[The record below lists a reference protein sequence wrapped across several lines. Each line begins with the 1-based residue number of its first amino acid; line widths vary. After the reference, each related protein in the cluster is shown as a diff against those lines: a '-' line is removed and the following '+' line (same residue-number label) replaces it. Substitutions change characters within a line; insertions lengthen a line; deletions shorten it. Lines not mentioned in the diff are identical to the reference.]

1 VGDISREYFPER
13 PWGEDRRV
21 AAHILAFDV
30 NETLLDLKA
39 LDPHFERIFGDRSVR
54 GLWFGQFIQ
63 SALVSIVTNAYMPFG
78 QIGGAALDMVAQ
90 RRGVTLTPEDKQAIV
105 QTISSLPPHPEVRQQ
120 LERLHDAGMRL
131 AALTNSTLQV
141 AETQLTNAGLRDL
154 FEQVF
159 SADQV
164 QRLKPAPEPYHM
176 TAQKMG
182 VPIQQVRL
190 VAAHA
195 WDIAGALRAGCAAAF
210 IARPG
215 AVLDPL
221 VPKPDIIGA
230 DLSEVAEQILQVD
243 R

>member
-1 VGDISREYFPER
+1 
-13 PWGEDRRV
+13 
-21 AAHILAFDV
+21 
-30 NETLLDLKA
+30 
-39 LDPHFERIFGDRSVR
+39 
-54 GLWFGQFIQ
+54 
-63 SALVSIVTNAYMPFG
+63 
-78 QIGGAALDMVAQ
+78 
-90 RRGVTLTPEDKQAIV
+90 
-105 QTISSLPPHPEVRQQ
+105 
-120 LERLHDAGMRL
+120 MRL

-159 SADQV
+159 SADQA
-164 QRLKPAPEPYHM
+164 QRLKPAPEPYQM

-195 WDIAGALRAGCAAAF
+195 WDIAGAMRAGCAAAF

-230 DLSEVAEQILQVD
+230 DLIEVAEQILRVD